1 MALQDKLMGDL
12 KEAMKRG
19 DKVRQSVIRLIRARV
34 KNAEIEQ
41 GASLDDA
48 GVLRVL
54 AKEVRQHRE
63 SITAFSKGERPDL
76 VTKEEAELAI
86 LLEYLPEQMS
96 HQEIMAAARQ
106 LIEELAARGPA
117 DKGKVMSKLMAQLR
131 GKADGREVNAVVSEL
146 LTGS

>member
-19 DKVRQSVIRLIRARV
+19 DKVRQSVIQLIRARV

-63 SITAFSKGERPDL
+63 SITAFSKGDRPDL

-86 LLEYLPEQMS
+86 LSIICLSRCPTRRSWPLPAS
-96 HQEIMAAARQ
+96 
-106 LIEELAARGPA
+106 
-117 DKGKVMSKLMAQLR
+117 
-131 GKADGREVNAVVSEL
+131 
-146 LTGS
+146 